1 VTALLKTSLA
11 LLETWGS
18 VPIIDGVT
26 VGISADSVSITTG
39 TGVCVAGSAAI
50 AGAVAL
56 ALQPTRMTSHAL
68 LATEDSDPIADGATV
83 GISVDS
89 VPITAGRRVCVAGS
103 VAFAGAVAL
112 ALQPTKKTLIRM
124 LMAGFEVLS
133 TMAQLPNLRC
143 RQMI

>member
-68 LATEDSDPIADGATV
+68 LATEDSDPIADG
-83 GISVDS
+83 
-89 VPITAGRRVCVAGS
+89 
-103 VAFAGAVAL
+103 FAGAVAL

-133 TMAQLPNLRC
+133 TMAQLPNLRW